1 MDVQDFDLMDLLKE
15 WKLDELAKGKNFA
28 LKAGVLEDATNI
40 RTGMRVA
47 EYAAYNE
54 FGTSTIPSR
63 PFLRNT
69 YAAKG
74 EEWLANLGKAL
85 AAKRGPRA
93 ALQLVGMRMQDDIV
107 QTIQK
112 GVPPA
117 NAESTIKR
125 KRKDITGTGGGGTY
139 SPGPLIDTGS
149 LIRSI
154 QYEVEE

>member
-1 MDVQDFDLMDLLKE
+1 MNAKDFDLKQVLKE
-15 WKLDELAKGKNFA
+15 AGLEELASGKTFA
-28 LKAGVLEDATNI
+28 LKAGVLDDATNI
-40 RTGMRVA
+40 RTGMKVA

-54 FGTSTIPSR
+54 FGTSSIPSR

-74 EEWLANLGKAL
+74 QEWVQNLGMALANR
-85 AAKRGPRA
+85 RGIKES
-93 ALQLVGMRMQDDIV
+93 LQLVGMRMVDDIV

-117 NAESTIKR
+117 NADATIKR

-139 SPGPLIDTGS
+139 SPGPLVDTGS

-154 QYEVEE
+154 QYEVAE